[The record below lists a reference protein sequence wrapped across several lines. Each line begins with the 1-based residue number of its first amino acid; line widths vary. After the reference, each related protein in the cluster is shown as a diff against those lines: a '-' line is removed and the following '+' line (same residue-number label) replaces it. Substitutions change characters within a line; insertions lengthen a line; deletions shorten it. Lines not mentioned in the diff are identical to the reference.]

1 MLLRILSLAAL
12 TTFALGAQA
21 ASCEATIDGTDMMT
35 YSVQTLEAGR
45 NCQTF
50 TLHLTHSGNMPK
62 SVMGHNWVLAKA
74 SDAEAIDVDGGSA
87 GFDQDYLKPKDPR
100 VIAHTRLI
108 GGGETDSVTFSLAAL
123 QSDEAYEF
131 FCSFP
136 GHRTLMKG
144 VFKIVG

>member
-1 MLLRILSLAAL
+1 MLLRTLTFAAL
-12 TTFALGAQA
+12 ASVAPWSQA
-21 ASCEATIDGTDMMT
+21 ASCEATVDGTDMMT
-35 YSVQTLEAGR
+35 FSVQTLEASR
-45 NCQTF
+45 SCQTF

-74 SDAEAIDVDGGSA
+74 SDAAAIDADGGSA
-87 GFDQDYLKPKDPR
+87 GFAQDYLKPKDPR

-108 GGGETDSVTFSLAAL
+108 GGGETDSVTFSLAGL
-123 QSDEAYEF
+123 KSDEAYEF

-144 VFKIVG
+144 TFKIVG

>member
-1 MLLRILSLAAL
+1 MLLRTLTLAAL
-12 TTFALGAQA
+12 ASFAQGAHA
-21 ASCEATIDGTDMMT
+21 ADCEATVDGTDMMT
-35 YSVQTLEAGR
+35 YSVQTLEASR
-45 NCQTF
+45 TCQQF

-74 SDAEAIDVDGGSA
+74 SDAEAIDADGGSA
-87 GFDQDYLKPKDPR
+87 GFDQGYLKPKDPR

-108 GGGETDSVTFSLAAL
+108 GGGETDSVTFSLAEL
-123 QSDEAYEF
+123 KSDEAYEF